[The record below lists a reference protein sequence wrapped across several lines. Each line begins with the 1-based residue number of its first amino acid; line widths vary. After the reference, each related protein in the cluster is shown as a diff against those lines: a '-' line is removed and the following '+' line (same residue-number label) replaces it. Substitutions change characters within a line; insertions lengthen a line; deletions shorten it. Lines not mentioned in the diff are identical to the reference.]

1 MFNSLSLLQTIEIIG
16 LAATTIYHQ
25 IASYRDRNLPHP
37 GKLYPT
43 RDRQT
48 SGYSRYIRAN

>member
-25 IASYRDRNLPHP
+25 IASYRDRNSPPP